1 MITSATN
8 DLYYSTCLYVD
19 HQILQRGSG
28 FTNHS
33 SLLYPQIDPVLPNNT
48 VYASPFKQ
56 WVYDYSVSGANVPSG
71 VYINNVFCQKGVSGL
86 KIDYMN
92 GRVILSGGSQYQNLT
107 VSGNYSVKDFNIYP
121 TTKSNE
127 ELIYETKY
135 ELRPSYNKTLS
146 GVSKNALVVPGI
158 FITSINFGNEPFEFG
173 GLAETTA
180 NIHCVILADSIDQ
193 LNAVGNI
200 IMDQK
205 SSYFPVLSKT
215 PLNYYGDFKTGNYNY
230 LEYIG
235 NPTSSGLA
243 YIADADFYKLSD
255 KNFSDKY
262 PDLKFGMS
270 DLEIK
275 LVRLPN
281 KSII

>member
-1 MITSATN
+1 MITSPLN
-8 DLYYSTCLYVD
+8 DMYYSFCLFVD
-19 HQILQRGSG
+19 HQILQRGQAY
-28 FTNHS
+28 TNHS
-33 SLLYPQIDPVLPNNT
+33 SLLYPQIDPALPNKT
-48 VYASPFKQ
+48 IYASPFKQ
-56 WVYDYSVSGANVPSG
+56 WNYDMSISGSNVPTG
-71 VYINNVFCQKGVSGL
+71 IYCNGIFYEKGVSGL
-86 KIDYMN
+86 SIDYMN
-92 GRVILSGGSQYQNLT
+92 GRVMFSGGAAYQNLNI
-107 VSGNYSVKDFNIYP
+107 SGDYSVKSFNIYP

-146 GVSKNALVVPGI
+146 GVGKNALVVPGI

>member
-8 DLYYSTCLYVD
+8 DLYYSACLYID

-56 WVYDYSVSGANVPSG
+56 WNYDTSVSGSNVPTG
-71 VYINNVFCQKGVSGL
+71 VYINNIFCQKGISGL

-92 GRVILSGGSQYQNLT
+92 GRVILSGGSQYQNLR

-135 ELRPSYNKTLS
+135 ELRPSYNKSLS
-146 GVSKNALVVPGI
+146 GVAKNSLVVPGI
-158 FITSINFGNEPFEFG
+158 FITSINFSNEPFEFG
-173 GLAETTA
+173 GTMETTA
-180 NIHCVILADSIDQ
+180 NVHCVILADSIDQ

-200 IMDQK
+200 LMDQK

-215 PLNYYGDFKTGNYNY
+215 PLNYYGDFKSGNYNY

-235 NPTSSGLA
+235 NPVSPGLA
-243 YIADADFYKLSD
+243 YIADADFYKISD

-275 LVRLPN
+275 LMRLPN

>member
-1 MITSATN
+1 MLSYKLI
-8 DLYYSTCLYVD
+8 DL
-19 HQILQRGSG
+19 
-28 FTNHS
+28 
-33 SLLYPQIDPVLPNNT
+33 
-48 VYASPFKQ
+48 
-56 WVYDYSVSGANVPSG
+56 
-71 VYINNVFCQKGVSGL
+71 L
-86 KIDYMN
+86 K
-92 GRVILSGGSQYQNLT
+92 L
-107 VSGNYSVKDFNIYP
+107 SVKDFNIYP

-146 GVSKNALVVPGI
+146 GVAKNSLVVPGI
-158 FITSINFGNEPFEFG
+158 FITSINFSNEPFEFG
-173 GLAETTA
+173 GTMETTA
-180 NIHCVILADSIDQ
+180 NVHCVILADSIDQ

-200 IMDQK
+200 LMDQK

-215 PLNYYGDFKTGNYNY
+215 PLNYYGDFKSGNYNY

-235 NPTSSGLA
+235 NPVSNGLA
-243 YIADADFYKLSD
+243 YIADADFYKISD

-270 DLEIK
+270 DFEIK
-275 LVRLPN
+275 LMRLPN

>member
-8 DLYYSTCLYVD
+8 DLYYSACLYID

-33 SLLYPQIDPVLPNNT
+33 SLLYPQQDPVLPNNT

-56 WVYDYSVSGANVPSG
+56 WNYDTSVSGSNVPTG
-71 VYINNVFCQKGVSGL
+71 VYINNVFCQKGISGL

-92 GRVILSGGSQYQNLT
+92 GRVILSGGSQYQNLR

-135 ELRPSYNKTLS
+135 ELRPRYNKTLS
-146 GVSKNALVVPGI
+146 GVAKNSLVVPGI
-158 FITSINFGNEPFEFG
+158 FITSINFSNEPFEFG
-173 GLAETTA
+173 GTMETTA
-180 NIHCVILADSIDQ
+180 NVHCVILADSIDQ

-200 IMDQK
+200 LMDQK

-215 PLNYYGDFKTGNYNY
+215 PLNYYGDFKSGNYNY

-235 NPTSSGLA
+235 NPVSNGLA
-243 YIADADFYKLSD
+243 YIADADFYKISD

-270 DLEIK
+270 DFEIK
-275 LVRLPN
+275 LMRLPN